1 MKFNFVR
8 SVSVSARAGSE
19 VRHHAGNRIDISRDE
34 LKGVCLNL
42 SLGLRVEQPVPSIAA
57 GVGGGIG
64 AVRLAA
70 GQRSAVRTGAM
81 RRANGNEHRRS
92 LLGGGGVKELV
103 VFELRFPAPH

>member
-1 MKFNFVR
+1 MKLNFVR

-19 VRHHAGNRIDISRDE
+19 VRHHAGNRIEISRGE

-70 GQRSAVRTGAM
+70 GQRSAVRAGAM

-92 LLGGGGVKELV
+92 LLGGGGVIKLV
-103 VFELRFPAPH
+103 VFELRFPAAH